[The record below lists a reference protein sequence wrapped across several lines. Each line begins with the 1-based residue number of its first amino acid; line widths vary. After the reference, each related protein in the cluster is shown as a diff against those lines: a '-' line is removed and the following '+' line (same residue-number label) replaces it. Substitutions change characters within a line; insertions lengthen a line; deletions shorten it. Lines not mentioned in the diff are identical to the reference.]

1 MPLVAELTAPALFV
15 AGASTSLHCALM
27 CGAINAAQVRS
38 HGPVPLRQ
46 ALLLVHGGRVLGYA
60 LLGALAGALA
70 GALGAR
76 LALWLPDALAG
87 RALQGLAALTLV
99 AAGAQQLKGDRLL
112 IAKRD
117 GLLIAGNPV
126 RRCAA
131 HSARS
136 LSLFGLRSLSPF
148 VCAFGPRARLLAQG
162 LLWALMP
169 CGILYTVVL
178 LAALSASPLAGFGLL
193 AAFGLGTVPLMGVS
207 GGLLGL
213 ATRPRDAKGL
223 RHAAG
228 AALVTLGLAGL
239 ALAALSPD
247 GLAELLCAR

>member
-38 HGPVPLRQ
+38 HGAVPLRQ

-60 LLGALAGALA
+60 LLGALAGAL
-70 GALGAR
+70 GAR
-76 LALWLPDALAG
+76 LALWLPDALSG
-87 RALQGLAALTLV
+87 RVLQGLAALALL
-99 AAGAQQLKGDRLL
+99 AAGLQQVG
-112 IAKRD
+112 D
-117 GLLIAGNPV
+117 GLLIPGHGRGSCGMRPGI
-126 RRCAA
+126 
-131 HSARS
+131 RS
-136 LSLFGLRSLSPF
+136 PSPI
-148 VCAFGPRARLLAQG
+148 RLVGQG

-178 LAALSASPLAGFGLL
+178 LAALSASPVAGFGLL

-207 GGLLGL
+207 GSLLG
-213 ATRPRDAKGL
+213 AVMRTRHTQGL

-239 ALAALSPD
+239 VLATLSPD
-247 GLAELLCAR
+247 GLAEMFCAR

>member
-15 AGASTSLHCALM
+15 AGATTSLHCALM

-38 HGPVPLRQ
+38 QGPVPLRQ

-60 LLGALAGALA
+60 LLGALAGAV
-70 GALGAR
+70 GAR
-76 LALWLPDALAG
+76 LAFWLPDALGG
-87 RALQGLAALTLV
+87 RALQALAALTLV
-99 AAGAQQLKGDRLL
+99 VAGAQQWRSKKG
-112 IAKRD
+112 
-117 GLLIAGNPV
+117 GGSVYPCHQAG
-126 RRCAA
+126 ATI
-131 HSARS
+131 S
-136 LSLFGLRSLSPF
+136 LP
-148 VCAFGPRARLLAQG
+148 PRPRLLAQG

-178 LAALSASPLAGFGLL
+178 LAALSASPLAGLLLL

-213 ATRPRDAKGL
+213 ATRPQGTRAL

-228 AALVTLGLAGL
+228 GALIALGLAGV
-239 ALAALSPD
+239 ALAVLSPD
-247 GLAELLCAR
+247 GLVEVLCAR

>member
-38 HGPVPLRQ
+38 QGAVPLRQ

-60 LLGALAGALA
+60 LLGVLA

-87 RALQGLAALTLV
+87 RALQGFAALTLV
-99 AAGAQQLKGDRLL
+99 VAGAQHWFKG
-112 IAKRD
+112 D
-117 GLLIAGNPV
+117 GLLM
-126 RRCAA
+126 
-131 HSARS
+131 ARS
-136 LSLFGLRSLSPF
+136 RQHRGCTPFAVRSPSPLRLF
-148 VCAFGPRARLLAQG
+148 AQG

-178 LAALSASPLAGFGLL
+178 LAALSASPLAGFLLL

-207 GGLLGL
+207 GGLLGV
-213 ATRPRDAKGL
+213 ATRPRDARGL
-223 RHAAG
+223 RRGAG

-239 ALAALSPD
+239 LLAALSPD
-247 GLAELLCAR
+247 GFAELLCAR

>member
-38 HGPVPLRQ
+38 QGPVPLRQ
-46 ALLLVHGGRVLGYA
+46 TLLLVHGGRVLGYA
-60 LLGALAGALA
+60 LLGALA

-87 RALQGLAALTLV
+87 RALQGVAALTLV
-99 AAGAQQLKGDRLL
+99 VAGAQQWHGHRRHARPDGCGPRAPVTHRL
-112 IAKRD
+112 
-117 GLLIAGNPV
+117 P
-126 RRCAA
+126 
-131 HSARS
+131 
-136 LSLFGLRSLSPF
+136 
-148 VCAFGPRARLLAQG
+148 PRARLFAQG

-178 LAALSASPLAGFGLL
+178 LAALGADALAGLLLL

-207 GGLLGL
+207 GGLFGL
-213 ATRPRDAKGL
+213 ATRPQDTTGL

-239 ALAALSPD
+239 VLAALSPD